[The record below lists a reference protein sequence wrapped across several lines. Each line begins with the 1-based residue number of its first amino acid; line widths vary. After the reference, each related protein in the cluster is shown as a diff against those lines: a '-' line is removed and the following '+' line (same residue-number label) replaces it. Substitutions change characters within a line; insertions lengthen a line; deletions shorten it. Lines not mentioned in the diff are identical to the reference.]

1 MLFIFS
7 SVQPLPKVLTP
18 DKVTASSITY
28 PIVVMRTVL
37 FDVREREES
46 RIWPIVKY
54 IWQSNGLKGFYAG
67 LRVDLLRLIP
77 SNAILFVVYEEAKN
91 YL

>member
-1 MLFIFS
+1 M
-7 SVQPLPKVLTP
+7 
-18 DKVTASSITY
+18 ASSLTY

-37 FDVREREES
+37 FDVRGKGRL
-46 RIWPIVKY
+46 WPIARH
-54 IWQSNGLKGFYAG
+54 IWQDRGVRGFYAG

-77 SNAILFVVYEEAKN
+77 SNAILFVVYEEAKH